1 MEVDNTSSKE
11 LTEMKH
17 KRNQIQVKVKAFS
30 IEISVLKEKSI
41 TLQADIID
49 LMKQRKDFEQKI
61 RELTYQLESQRK
73 DFEYQLKELK

>member
-1 MEVDNTSSKE
+1 
-11 LTEMKH
+11 MKR
-17 KRNQIQVKVKAFS
+17 KRVQIQTKVKAFS
-30 IEISVLKEKSI
+30 IEISLLKEKSI